1 MKTSKDRSD
10 VPALDRGLDVLE
22 QMSQSAEPLSL
33 TQIARAA
40 QRTVSEVQRTVAR
53 LTRRSYLV
61 RDTQGHYRLS
71 TKLFRLATT
80 HPPFRDLVARSMP
93 PMHGFTDATT
103 ESVHLGVLSDD
114 LLLLVA
120 QVEGHGI
127 VRLSLRIGT
136 TQDPISTV
144 SGRILLAGLGP
155 EELEGFLARRELPA
169 KDHARL
175 RETCELVRERGY
187 ESAPSGRV
195 QGVHDLGVPVLLPD
209 GRVIAALTSCFLLP
223 RSEKTATLEYLEPLR
238 KAAQQIAQAYE
249 PTRGNR

>member
-33 TQIARAA
+33 TQIARVA

-93 PMHGFTDATT
+93 PMHAFTDATT
-103 ESVHLGVLSDD
+103 E
-114 LLLLVA
+114 
-120 QVEGHGI
+120 
-127 VRLSLRIGT
+127 
-136 TQDPISTV
+136 
-144 SGRILLAGLGP
+144 
-155 EELEGFLARRELPA
+155 
-169 KDHARL
+169 
-175 RETCELVRERGY
+175 
-187 ESAPSGRV
+187 
-195 QGVHDLGVPVLLPD
+195 
-209 GRVIAALTSCFLLP
+209 
-223 RSEKTATLEYLEPLR
+223 
-238 KAAQQIAQAYE
+238 
-249 PTRGNR
+249 